1 MSTSIFDLRD
11 LAQFYATS
19 HRESTYEIVSIVA
32 YLIGVPKPIFEN
44 VHEPPQMEY
53 YQRLEYNKN
62 ARIIRNLCRIRT
74 SIELNYKRINEGMRM
89 EYRSILSMPEYVPQ
103 ECLNQL
109 SADGI
114 SFVKKSSTKLFQHII
129 EINRLISDRINNC
142 KNLFPTWI
150 NWEYV
155 KELFVM
161 PDGLTEQGTKVAAEQ
176 YYSKKNCYP
185 YQVYL
190 NWFPEER
197 GNILYNDRKFVN
209 LLYEWHNDYFEDE
222 DKVSDVGDRVKG
234 NIYDF
239 LDDSQKAVVLVDCEN
254 SDPYRLNAVLNNLDA
269 EELQKISSIILFDDV
284 HTSVAWRTFEKYTTV
299 PVEHLLVQRLKED
312 KSLVDPT
319 LMGRTFQEFY
329 RNEVDSFVLVSSDS
343 DYWALIRSLP
353 EAHFLV
359 MIETEKCGPDMKR
372 ALETADIFY
381 CYIDDFYSGNSEE
394 IKRNALIMEMNSYLE
409 QESKFNV
416 NEMMDKAL
424 RATRVSMTKAERKQF
439 FDRYV
444 RQMELVMEDNGDV
457 VIRLKYKN
465 R

>member
-1 MSTSIFDLRD
+1 
-11 LAQFYATS
+11 
-19 HRESTYEIVSIVA
+19 
-32 YLIGVPKPIFEN
+32 
-44 VHEPPQMEY
+44 
-53 YQRLEYNKN
+53 
-62 ARIIRNLCRIRT
+62 
-74 SIELNYKRINEGMRM
+74 
-89 EYRSILSMPEYVPQ
+89 
-103 ECLNQL
+103 
-109 SADGI
+109 
-114 SFVKKSSTKLFQHII
+114 
-129 EINRLISDRINNC
+129 
-142 KNLFPTWI
+142 
-150 NWEYV
+150 
-155 KELFVM
+155 
-161 PDGLTEQGTKVAAEQ
+161 
-176 YYSKKNCYP
+176 
-185 YQVYL
+185 
-190 NWFPEER
+190 
-197 GNILYNDRKFVN
+197 
-209 LLYEWHNDYFEDE
+209 
-222 DKVSDVGDRVKG
+222 
-234 NIYDF
+234 
-239 LDDSQKAVVLVDCEN
+239 
-254 SDPYRLNAVLNNLDA
+254 
-269 EELQKISSIILFDDV
+269 
-284 HTSVAWRTFEKYTTV
+284 
-299 PVEHLLVQRLKED
+299 VEHLLVQRLKED